1 MNLKDTK
8 KKYERI
14 PWWAIAFLCLSAA
27 SAVIL
32 FCARKSVGFALFFY
46 KYVSAP
52 FRAVLAFIT
61 NLLPFSLA
69 ELFIIFLPI
78 IITLLIIY
86 AVKNRSE
93 SLKAILV
100 YAVSIISVASL
111 FFSAFVFSVGVGY
124 HTPSL
129 YEHFDIPNDGVSAD
143 QLRVT
148 ALKLSEKVNDL
159 SSFIDYTEEGYS
171 TMPYSFSQMNELL
184 NGGYKIIAEKH
195 DFVQGFKSN
204 VKPVLF
210 SVPMSYTHLTGI
222 YSVFTGEANLNVDF
236 PDYTLPYTAAHEMAH
251 QRGISRENEANFIA
265 FIVCS
270 EIADPYIQYSAYL
283 NMFEYVAYALYN
295 ADPAAYAEVY
305 SRLTDD
311 VKGEL
316 AAYSSFFSK
325 YSGSKASEVSSAIND
340 AYLKANGTKE
350 GTKSYG
356 LVVDLAVAYFEGALD
371 EN

>member
-14 PWWAIAFLCLSAA
+14 PWWAIAFLCLAAA
-27 SAVIL
+27 SAIIL
-32 FCARKSVGFALFFY
+32 FCARRSVGFASFFFR
-46 KYVSAP
+46 YVSAP

-78 IITLLIIY
+78 IITILIIY
-86 AVKNRSE
+86 AVKKQSD
-93 SLKAILV
+93 SIKAILV
-100 YAVSIISVASL
+100 YSLSIISIASL

-129 YEHFDIPNDGVSAD
+129 YERFEIPNDGVTAD

-148 ALKLSEKVNDL
+148 ALKLADKVNDL
-159 SSFIDYTEEGYS
+159 SSYIDYTEEGYS
-171 TMPYSFSQMNELL
+171 VMPYSLSQMNKKF
-184 NGGYKIIAEKH
+184 NGGYKLIAEKYN
-195 DFVQGFKSN
+195 FVQGFKSN

-265 FIVCS
+265 FIVS
-270 EIADPYIQYSAYL
+270 MEIDDPYIQYSAYL
-283 NMFEYVAYALYN
+283 NMYEYVAYALYY
-295 ADPAAYAEVY
+295 ADAEAYAEVY
-305 SRLTDD
+305 SRLEND

-316 AAYSSFFSK
+316 AAYSRFFEK
-325 YSGSKASEVSSAIND
+325 YRGSKASEVSSAIND

-350 GTKSYG
+350 GTQSYG